1 MRLDLAQ
8 ATRVVED
15 AAQPHFRGRVE
26 VVSGVMVEAEGV
38 PAALGEL
45 CRIDRGVL
53 GPIDAEVVG
62 FRGTRTLLMPHGEL
76 QGIAPQQPVT
86 ALGRP
91 FEVQVGAPLLG
102 RVLDGFGQPA
112 DGRGLP
118 TGLARRPLHREA
130 PAPAER
136 TPIREVLP
144 TGVRALDGLCTLG
157 KGQRM
162 GIFAGSGV
170 GKSTLMG
177 QVTRGTTADVIVVCL
192 VGERG
197 REVREFLE
205 EVLGDE
211 GRARSV
217 CVVATSDRPPI
228 ERWMAPFVATTI
240 AEEYRDQGLD
250 VLLLMD
256 SVTRFAAASREIGL
270 AAGEPPT
277 VRGYPPSFFATVPR
291 LVERMGQTSSGSIT
305 ALLTVLVDGDDLD
318 EPVSDTLRGLLDGH
332 LVLSRELAHKGH
344 FPAIDPLKSLSRLM
358 PKLASPEHAEAA
370 RTMRRDLATHAEG
383 KDLIEVGAY
392 KPGTNPGLDLAVA
405 RVPVID
411 VFLQQAEGDLTPLEE
426 TLEMMRLVT
435 ADPADAEV
443 TS

>member
-1 MRLDLAQ
+1 MRRQ
-8 ATRVVED
+8 
-15 AAQPHFRGRVE
+15 
-26 VVSGVMVEAEGV
+26 
-38 PAALGEL
+38 
-45 CRIDRGVL
+45 RI
-53 GPIDAEVVG
+53 
-62 FRGTRTLLMPHGEL
+62 
-76 QGIAPQQPVT
+76 
-86 ALGRP
+86 
-91 FEVQVGAPLLG
+91 
-102 RVLDGFGQPA
+102 
-112 DGRGLP
+112 
-118 TGLARRPLHREA
+118 
-130 PAPAER
+130 
-136 TPIREVLP
+136 
-144 TGVRALDGLCTLG
+144 
-157 KGQRM
+157 
-162 GIFAGSGV
+162 
-170 GKSTLMG
+170 
-177 QVTRGTTADVIVVCL
+177 
-192 VGERG
+192 
-197 REVREFLE
+197 
-205 EVLGDE
+205 
-211 GRARSV
+211 
-217 CVVATSDRPPI
+217 
-228 ERWMAPFVATTI
+228 
-240 AEEYRDQGLD
+240 DQGLD